1 MNYYPYYNFIPNH
14 IPSNFSSSPGIFSKL
29 FNRGINWGSII
40 NNTQKTL
47 NIINQTIPVVKQV
60 TPVVKNAKTMF
71 KVLNEFKRDE
81 KTNSTIATSQIN
93 NIEKDIKITNS
104 KQIEEGPI
112 FFA

>member
-1 MNYYPYYNFIPNH
+1 MNYYPYYNFIPNSV
-14 IPSNFSSSPGIFSKL
+14 PSNLYNSTGLFSKI
-29 FNRGINWGSII
+29 FKGGINWGNIL

-81 KTNSTIATSQIN
+81 KLTLPTTSAQKTLENETN
-93 NIEKDIKITNS
+93 NIINAKN
-104 KQIEEGPI
+104 IEEGPT